1 MYTVISLVL
10 FAVVCFVAMI
20 TPSPRED
27 TPEKLDKES
36 VNPNKGKKRQV
47 VKSYVRVV
55 S

>member
-10 FAVVCFVAMI
+10 FVVVCFIACI
-20 TPSPRED
+20 TPSPKED
-27 TPEKLDKES
+27 TPEKLQEER
-36 VNPNKGKKRQV
+36 VNPNKGSKRQV